1 MTIRVGYN
9 PDDCCHWG
17 IYDCRDNSLWI
28 GPTAFADPVRVRYDV
43 LHELGHARQWASG
56 RRDQLAA
63 DMGPWGHSGDHALEY
78 SADCIATVWGAQT
91 DNYWACPAA
100 AQEIVRRR
108 LAGDWS

>member
-1 MTIRVGYN
+1 VTIRVGYN

-43 LHELGHARQWASG
+43 LHELGHAWQWASG

-63 DMGPWGHSGDHALEY
+63 DMAPWGHSGDHALEY